1 MCRHSGDNYINYPHL
16 RRGIG
21 PPANSP
27 KQEHLKPAE
36 EQLTLKKVSGI
47 YAAVLTPRLPDD
59 NIDVTALDHLITFLL
74 SKGISS
80 FAMNGATGEFC
91 LTTPRHLHI
100 ILSTVQKAS
109 RGKAKILCGVGAP
122 GSALAIELAAIAQQ
136 EGAEGLLLPMPCFF
150 PYQQEDLD
158 LYCRAVAAGTELPV
172 MLYNLPQFTSGLSKE
187 TVRSL
192 ITEVPN
198 IIGIKDS
205 SGSLDILRDLTEHD
219 VDACRIVGND
229 SVLSQALI
237 EGVCD
242 GVVSGVASAVPEL
255 IRDLYAHRGQADSDD
270 FRRTSRL
277 LDEFIVQLSPF
288 PTPWG
293 LKWIVEARGVAPAT
307 FSQPVTV
314 HRIAQGRQM
323 ATWFGEWFPSV
334 AAGTPTPR

>member
-1 MCRHSGDNYINYPHL
+1 MLMNAEESVSHADP
-16 RRGIG
+16 
-21 PPANSP
+21 P
-27 KQEHLKPAE
+27 KQEHPKHAE
-36 EQLTLKKVSGI
+36 ERPTLKTVSGI

-59 NIDVTALDHLITFLL
+59 NIDVDALNHLITFLL
-74 SKGISS
+74 SKGISA

-91 LTTPRHLHI
+91 LTAPRHLHI

-109 RGKAKILCGVGAP
+109 QGNAKILCGVGAP
-122 GSALAIELAAIAQQ
+122 GSTLAIELAAIARQQ
-136 EGAEGLLLPMPCFF
+136 GAEGLLLPMPCFF

-158 LYCRAVAAGTELPV
+158 LYCRKVAGSTELPV
-172 MLYNLPQFTSGLSKE
+172 MLYNLPQFTSGLQKE
-187 TVRSL
+187 TVRAL

-205 SGSLDILRDLTEHD
+205 SGSLDILRDLTEHG

-229 SVLSQALI
+229 SVLAQALI

-255 IRDLYAHRGQADSDD
+255 IRDLYGRREQANSDE
-270 FRRTSRL
+270 FRRASRL
-277 LDEFIVQLSPF
+277 LDEFIAQLSPF

-307 FSQPVTV
+307 FSQPVTA

-323 ATWFGEWFPSV
+323 AAWFGEWFPSAITQETSHQV
-334 AAGTPTPR
+334 KFC